1 MSEIKLVQ
9 ITKKYG
15 KVDVLKGF
23 TETFTDG
30 EFITL
35 LGPSVCGKTT
45 MLRLI
50 AGFERPTS
58 GEIGLGMVFQS
69 YAVWPHMNVFKNVAY
84 PLKLRKL
91 PKEEIREK
99 VEHVLE
105 IVNMQDLA
113 ERMPDELSGGQ
124 QQRVALARALVAEPG
139 VLLLDEP
146 LSNLD
151 AKLRESMRRE
161 IKDLQKRLG
170 ISILYVTH
178 DQSEALSMSDRVVV
192 MNEGVIQQAGT
203 PMEIFHQPANDFVDQ
218 FVGQVIRDQMAD
230 IESFSGVRGEESKYG
245 TKMERPCNRSEDKGS
260 YHIPQSGC
268 IRGE

>member
-1 MSEIKLVQ
+1 MSTVTIKNV
-9 ITKKYG
+9 TKSFG
-15 KVDVLKGF
+15 SNVVLSEF
-23 TETFTDG
+23 NETFGDG
-30 EFITL
+30 EFVTL
-35 LGPSVCGKTT
+35 LGPSGCGKTT

-58 GEIGLGMVFQS
+58 GEIWLDEKPVSTDTMFLPPEERGLGMVFQS
-69 YAVWPHMNVFKNVAY
+69 YAVWPHMNVFENVAY
-84 PLKLRKL
+84 PLQIQKQ
-91 PKEEIREK
+91 PKEKIREAVGK
-99 VEHVLE
+99 VLE
-105 IVNMQDLA
+105 TVHLSQYA
-113 ERMPDELSGGQ
+113 ERLPNQLSGGQ

-230 IESFSGVRGEESKYG
+230 IESFSGVRG
-245 TKMERPCNRSEDKGS
+245 
-260 YHIPQSGC
+260 
-268 IRGE
+268 

>member
-1 MSEIKLVQ
+1 
-9 ITKKYG
+9 
-15 KVDVLKGF
+15 
-23 TETFTDG
+23 
-30 EFITL
+30 
-35 LGPSVCGKTT
+35 
-45 MLRLI
+45 
-50 AGFERPTS
+50 
-58 GEIGLGMVFQS
+58 MVFQS

-192 MNEGVIQQAGT
+192 MNEGMIQQAGT

-230 IESFSGVRGEESKYG
+230 IESFSGVRG
-245 TKMERPCNRSEDKGS
+245 
-260 YHIPQSGC
+260 
-268 IRGE
+268 